1 MNSEIY
7 TRILEQALLPFIKNK
22 YDGDDFEF
30 LQDNAPIH
38 KSKLSMNWFKENSI
52 KLVSFLTKSPDLNP
66 IEKIWNDLKKHDRR
80 RICRNPRRTEKFN
93 QKKIGKKIS
102 TKKIRAQIKH
112 LDKIIPKILEN
123 GGEFNI

>member
-22 YDGDDFEF
+22 YDCDDFEF

-52 KLVSFLTKSPDLNP
+52 KLVSFPTKSPDLNP
-66 IEKIWNDLKKHDRR
+66 IEKIWNGLKNM
-80 RICRNPRRTEKFN
+80 IEKESAETQEELKN
-93 QKKIGKKIS
+93 SIKKNWKKIS